1 MKKYKRWTKEELD
14 YIRENYQQHKDKE
27 LAKML
32 SEKFGADVTI
42 NMLRRQRR
50 NMGTAKPRGRMK
62 NETNI
67 RSDSIIPGS

>member
-32 SEKFGADVTI
+32 SERFESNVTI
-42 NMLRRQRR
+42 DMLRRQRR
-50 NMGTAKPRGRMK
+50 NMGTSKPRGRLK
-62 NETNI
+62 QK
-67 RSDSIIPGS
+67 